1 MANFCA
7 RFIPNFAD
15 MAEPLRQLTHKNAV
29 FGWRKEHTVAFDRIK
44 ELLTST
50 PVIAYFDVEKDT
62 SLIVDASPIGISA
75 ILTQSSANEA
85 PRVIAYASRALTPV
99 ERRYSQ
105 TEREALSIVWGVENF
120 HIYLYG
126 QLFTLV
132 TDHRPL
138 EVIYGNPKS
147 KPPLRIKRWVLRLQQ
162 YNFTVMY
169 KPGKDNPADF
179 MSRHPAAF
187 NTNENMGDQ
196 YVKYITIN
204 AIPKAMT
211 IKEVQKETEKDET
224 LPAVNQAIHTGEWT
238 DKSLLMEL
246 F

>member
-15 MAEPLRQLTHKNAV
+15 MAEPLRQLTHKNAA

-44 ELLTST
+44 ELLTSN

-105 TEREALSIVWGVENF
+105 TERE
-120 HIYLYG
+120 
-126 QLFTLV
+126 
-132 TDHRPL
+132 
-138 EVIYGNPKS
+138 
-147 KPPLRIKRWVLRLQQ
+147 RL
-162 YNFTVMY
+162 
-169 KPGKDNPADF
+169 
-179 MSRHPAAF
+179 
-187 NTNENMGDQ
+187 
-196 YVKYITIN
+196 
-204 AIPKAMT
+204 
-211 IKEVQKETEKDET
+211 
-224 LPAVNQAIHTGEWT
+224 
-238 DKSLLMEL
+238 
-246 F
+246 